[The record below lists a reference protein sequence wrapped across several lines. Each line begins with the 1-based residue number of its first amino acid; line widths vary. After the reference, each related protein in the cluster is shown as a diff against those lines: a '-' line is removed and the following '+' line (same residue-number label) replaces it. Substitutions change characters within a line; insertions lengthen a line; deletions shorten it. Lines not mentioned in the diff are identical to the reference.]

1 MYKRSKNIQIFS
13 TKQKKTLLVV
23 STMVTTKPVVTT
35 ESMVSEP
42 ETMVTEVNMADAMV
56 TVSMV
61 TIHIHGCRRHH
72 YSLRW
77 WWWSVPIRRR
87 IVRWGSIAGLRRR
100 WGYHLWCLVGRHLAG
115 GWGRW
120 GWVGTGTR
128 WVFLHLGFEG

>member
-61 TIHIHGCRRHH
+61 TIHIHGCRRYH
-72 YSLRW
+72 YSLR
-77 WWWSVPIRRR
+77 WWSVPIRRR